1 MCGRSVVTKNSA
13 TWKFAQ
19 TLVIC
24 LTIRLNQNF
33 LDVKQSATTDMNEI
47 KKVIKRITPEF
58 NVPNKAAKNNAN
70 AVAYE

>member
-1 MCGRSVVTKNSA
+1 
-13 TWKFAQ
+13 
-19 TLVIC
+19 
-24 LTIRLNQNF
+24 
-33 LDVKQSATTDMNEI
+33 MNEI